1 MLSHDLHCVSACR
14 PANLLLLFLTR
25 KEIEM
30 SQLFFQ
36 DDYYSIYTSERN
48 IGNIQMRNEVLIVP
62 LTDQQEV
69 ILTIE
74 PLLPLESQH

>member
-1 MLSHDLHCVSACR
+1 
-14 PANLLLLFLTR
+14 
-25 KEIEM
+25 M

>member
-1 MLSHDLHCVSACR
+1 
-14 PANLLLLFLTR
+14 LFPCD

>member
-1 MLSHDLHCVSACR
+1 MFPCD
-14 PANLLLLFLTR
+14 